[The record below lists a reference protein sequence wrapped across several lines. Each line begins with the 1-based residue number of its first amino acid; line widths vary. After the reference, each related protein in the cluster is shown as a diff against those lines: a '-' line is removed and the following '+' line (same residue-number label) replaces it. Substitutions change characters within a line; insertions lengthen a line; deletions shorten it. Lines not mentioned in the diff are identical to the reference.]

1 MSPDQF
7 WKNECH
13 RMEQDKYEYKLI
25 EVKESKMQ
33 GAGRLICVWKKQFFY
48 LQSFL
53 TLYLHLEGEGVFL
66 KTDVVAGTVVAFYN
80 GIRVTKADDSSWED
94 CSYRIFIKN
103 EESEEADDE
112 YDILDIPPE
121 FRGTNSYSATLAHKI
136 NHSFRP
142 NCKFR

>member
-1 MSPDQF
+1 M
-7 WKNECH
+7 
-13 RMEQDKYEYKLI
+13 
-25 EVKESKMQ
+25 
-33 GAGRLICVWKKQFFY
+33 
-48 LQSFL
+48 
-53 TLYLHLEGEGVFL
+53 HLEGEGVFL

-80 GIRVTKADDSSWED
+80 GIRVTKADDSSWGD